1 LLRSYICFANDIAS
15 GSFKGEYNITE
26 TVGFNITIAEGNNIT
41 LTAMSEYHKKT
52 VRHSGQQT
60 QTKIRS
66 REWADFCL
74 CYSFFNIHHS
84 LFISAERIFK

>member
-1 LLRSYICFANDIAS
+1 MVGDYIRLRRVILLRSYICFASDIAY

-41 LTAMSEYHKKT
+41 LTARSEYHKKI

-60 QTKIRS
+60 QKKLLEKS
-66 REWADFCL
+66 QGVF
-74 CYSFFNIHHS
+74 
-84 LFISAERIFK
+84 